1 MVFDIY
7 RGLKRLMHRQW
18 EAFRTESRV
27 RRCRRN
33 YPVALERVRGKF
45 RRGEKLNVLFVVTEV
60 AKWKAQSLYDA
71 MEKSGRYRPMI
82 CVSKP
87 DASRCALGDEG
98 RVVEEVRTYFKDKGM
113 HVEVVYDSATGHG
126 NRLERFDPDIVFYQQ
141 SWFAVKGQLPSDIAN
156 RALSC
161 YIPYFVPNYG
171 DLDLDCR
178 QPLHRMLYLH
188 IVLNESWGELFRR
201 EARHK
206 LYAGTIVGLGHTML
220 DDITFDERCG
230 DDKNCVIYAPH
241 WTINPEHKPGNLSYS
256 TFLWNG
262 KQILEYAKSHREMSW
277 IFKPHPNL
285 RSILTR
291 FGVMTKQEVDEYY
304 SEWGKIGR
312 VELSADYERAFAE
325 SSVMITDCG
334 SFLTE
339 YAVTG
344 KPIIHLISLD
354 NLHRPLGP
362 SAELFSTYYRAEN
375 LNEMYAAFN
384 LVLERHKDP
393 NRKNRLSVLRKGNLI
408 GGNAAESILRYFN
421 ESILGG
427 GR

>member
-1 MVFDIY
+1 MICDIY
-7 RGLKRLMHRQW
+7 RGLKHLMRCQW
-18 EAFRTESRV
+18 ESLRTEFRV

-33 YPVALERVRGKF
+33 YPIALDRVRGKVC
-45 RRGEKLNVLFVVTEV
+45 RGEKLNVLFVVTEV
-60 AKWKAQSLYDA
+60 TKWKTQSLYDA
-71 MEKSGRYRPMI
+71 MEKSGRYKPMI

-87 DASRCALGDEG
+87 DAGRCASGDEG
-98 RVVEEVRTYFKDKGM
+98 RVVEEGCAYFKDKGM
-113 HVEVVYDSATGHG
+113 HVEVVYDSATGLG
-126 NRLERFDPDIVFYQQ
+126 KSLRPFDPDIVFYQQ

-156 RALSC
+156 RALTC

-201 EARHK
+201 EMRHK

-220 DDITFDERCG
+220 DGITFDEGCG

-241 WTINPEHKPGNLSYS
+241 WTINPQHKPGNLSYS

-262 KQILEYAKSHREMSW
+262 RQILEYAKSHREISW

-291 FGVMTKQEVDEYY
+291 FGVMTEREVDAYY
-304 SEWGKIGR
+304 SAWEKIGR
-312 VELSADYERAFAE
+312 VELSAGYERAFAE
-325 SSVMITDCG
+325 SSAMITDCG

-339 YAVTG
+339 YAATG
-344 KPIIHLISLD
+344 KPIIHLISRE
-354 NLHRPLGP
+354 NTHKPFAS
-362 SAELFSTYYRAEN
+362 SADLFATYYRVEDLGDMHAV
-375 LNEMYAAFN
+375 FRK
-384 LVLERHKDP
+384 VLERREDVM
-393 NRKNRLSVLRKGNLI
+393 RQNRLAALRKCNLI
-408 GGNAAESILRYFN
+408 GCNAAKNVIDYLLKDLER
-421 ESILGG
+421 
-427 GR
+427 